1 MKLTIDSREPD
12 PHPWIPFLPA
22 GWTFEVGG
30 LEAGDLICS
39 RLPDGLVVER
49 KGIQDMASCV
59 GSSRERF
66 ERELRRGRYC
76 GRFLVV
82 VEGTLGDVCSAAR
95 GMHHS
100 SIVGSIAAWTARYCP
115 FVFAGSVA
123 AAADFSFRALAS
135 QVRDIE
141 RAAKALE
148 GDSRGCKES
157 KGAHLK
163 CDPLQQSTG
172 AKI

>member
-1 MKLTIDSREPD
+1 MKLTIDSREPE

-30 LEAGDLICS
+30 LETGDVAIARLPNGVVIERKAPGDLAGCI
-39 RLPDGLVVER
+39 
-49 KGIQDMASCV
+49 

-76 GRFLVV
+76 GRFIVV
-82 VEGTLGDVCSAAR
+82 VEGTLGDVCCAAR

-148 GDSRGCKES
+148 GAASVGKVSE
-157 KGAHLK
+157 GHLRA
-163 CDPLQQSTG
+163 G
-172 AKI
+172 RAKI

>member
-1 MKLTIDSREPD
+1 MNLLMDNREPS
-12 PHPWIPFLPA
+12 PHPWERFLPS
-22 GWTFEVGG
+22 GWGMEWGT
-30 LEAGDLICS
+30 LDTGDLICS
-39 RLPDGLVVER
+39 RLPDGLVIER
-49 KGIQDMASCV
+49 KVPGDMANCV

-66 ERELRRGRYC
+66 ERELRRSRHC
-76 GRFLVV
+76 GKFIVV

-115 FVFAGSVA
+115 FVFAGSVE

-141 RAAKALE
+141 RAANALE
-148 GDSRGCKES
+148 GAEGVARVRKVGNGSTAGRALES
-157 KGAHLK
+157 
-163 CDPLQQSTG
+163 
-172 AKI
+172 

>member
-12 PHPWIPFLPA
+12 PHPWLPYLPA
-22 GWTFEVGG
+22 GWSFEVGG
-30 LEAGDLICS
+30 LETGDVAIA
-39 RLPDGLVVER
+39 RLPDGVVIER
-49 KGIQDMASCV
+49 KAPGDLAGCI

-76 GRFLVV
+76 GRFICVI
-82 VEGTLGDVCSAAR
+82 EGTLGDVCSAAR

-100 SIVGSIAAWTARYCP
+100 SIIGSVAAWTARYCP
-115 FVFAGSVA
+115 FVFAGSVE

-148 GDSRGCKES
+148 GSLSVCKVS
-157 KGAHLK
+157 KGEAMAAR
-163 CDPLQQSTG
+163 G
-172 AKI
+172 KI

>member
-1 MKLTIDSREPD
+1 
-12 PHPWIPFLPA
+12 
-22 GWTFEVGG
+22 
-30 LEAGDLICS
+30 LETGDVAIA
-39 RLPDGLVVER
+39 RLPDGVVIER
-49 KGIQDMASCV
+49 KAPGDLACCV

-76 GRFLVV
+76 GRFIVV

-100 SIVGSIAAWTARYCP
+100 SIVGSIAAWTARFCP
-115 FVFAGSVA
+115 FVFAGSVE

-148 GDSRGCKES
+148 GDIRHS
-157 KGAHLK
+157 KALEGSHLK
-163 CDPLQQSTG
+163 CAPLQQG
-172 AKI
+172 AGRSSK